1 MVNLSC
7 WGRCD
12 EPCEEGAALV
22 RAGRAAGRSLPPGV
36 PRGSSGAA
44 AAPPPPPHFPGAA
57 PALASCPPPASPR
70 EAEGVGAPGATPS
83 LSPPGRGGA
92 FQGLPFLGGRVRPL
106 PSLQSARRGGTARP
120 RKPPSPSGGARPPC
134 KIPFEEGLLSAP
146 EIFRGG
152 PGPQIPSSLPPG
164 RALPGGMRRG
174 STPTPRPR
182 KQLQR

>member
-1 MVNLSC
+1 MRR
-7 WGRCD
+7 GR
-12 EPCEEGAALV
+12 PWSGPGGRPGAHF
-22 RAGRAAGRSLPPGV
+22 PPGC
-36 PRGSSGAA
+36 PEAA
-44 AAPPPPPHFPGAA
+44 AAQLRRPHPRPTSRARPPPSLPA
-57 PALASCPPPASPR
+57 PSPASPR

-83 LSPPGRGGA
+83 LSAPGRGGA